1 MMQWIRLGYFKG
13 GSLVIDIISLKIYY
27 LWNMWTSIH
36 LEKSP
41 GIGFVVW
48 NVNKQENNPI
58 LIIQVILVQA
68 GSTSLYK
75 NNLNYEDRVRFLT
88 AF

>member
-48 NVNKQENNPI
+48 ISRKKNPI

-75 NNLNYEDRVRFLT
+75 NNLNYEDKVRFPT